1 MTPHDSHWQE
11 RLRSYLQTSAR
22 PLLVVLGPTC
32 SGKTAF
38 SLTVARFLKEGGRE
52 EGGQVEIVNADSRQL
67 YRGLDIGTAKIR
79 PEEMEGVPHHLLDVL
94 DPREPVSI
102 AWYQKE
108 AGAVIDAIRARG
120 NIPMMVGGS
129 MLYISSVIDGL
140 KPLPSDPNL
149 RAALEREADERGLPS
164 LHEELAGL
172 DPESAAAIP
181 MENRVYILRALE
193 LCRMTGHPASS
204 INKRSSSPLDCCMLG
219 LQRPREELTR
229 AIEQRTRMLLQRGW
243 VEEVQG
249 LIAQGYTDKDPGMR
263 SHGYREIFASLAQHH
278 GDVEAVKTDTALIDR
293 IDAVTRQ
300 YAKRQVVWWKR
311 DERVLWV

>member
-1 MTPHDSHWQE
+1 
-11 RLRSYLQTSAR
+11 
-22 PLLVVLGPTC
+22 
-32 SGKTAF
+32 
-38 SLTVARFLKEGGRE
+38 
-52 EGGQVEIVNADSRQL
+52 VNADSRQL

-204 INKRSSSPLDCCMLG
+204 IKKRSSSPLDCCMLG